1 MRTIVVAG
9 WLAVTAWT
17 GLARPAAAQSA
28 GVLVIGPAESPV
40 VVQLQDELAA
50 AGWEVR
56 TIALDAA
63 PADAT
68 LDRMT
73 QMRRATAAVVATDPS
88 AAIRI
93 RIPDPAGGAPDERSV
108 AVPSGDVEEAVRLTA
123 VQVVEALR
131 ASRQRAVDDAA
142 GQVEPPVEPP
152 VAPPVGPVDEPP
164 APPPEPTAHWWA
176 TFGPGFVWSTG
187 GVDAVATFDVGLRW
201 HCWEYLTVAAA
212 FAAPLGT
219 PTVTA
224 AEGSAELQPW
234 RAFVDVRWLPLAG
247 RGWFQPDFG
256 VGLGAVFVR
265 MTGTA
270 EAGYVGAEDL
280 VTAFEAHVVGG
291 LEYRA
296 LEWLALR
303 LDGWV
308 GMTVPGVGVRF
319 GDRRVAEWGWPLLG
333 VTLAAAV
340 GW

>member
-17 GLARPAAAQSA
+17 GLARPAAAQPA

-63 PADAT
+63 PADET

-73 QMRRATAAVVATDPS
+73 RMRRAAAAVVATSPS
-88 AAIRI
+88 VAVRI
-93 RIPDPAGGAPDERSV
+93 RVLDPAGGASDERSV
-108 AVPSGDVEEAVRLTA
+108 TVPSGDVEEAVRLIA
-123 VQVVEALR
+123 VQVVEVLR
-131 ASRQRAVDDAA
+131 VASQPAVESS
-142 GQVEPPVEPP
+142 GEP
-152 VAPPVGPVDEPP
+152 VASSFEEPLESPPEAPVAE
-164 APPPEPTAHWWA
+164 PPPEPTAHWWV

-201 HCWEYLTVAAA
+201 HCWEYLTVAAS

-234 RAFVDVRWLPLAG
+234 RAFVDLRWLPLAG

-256 VGLGAVFVR
+256 VGLGAAFVR
-265 MTGTA
+265 MSGTA
-270 EAGYVGAEDL
+270 EGSYVGAEDL
-280 VTAFEAHVVGG
+280 VTTFVAHVVGG

-296 LEWLALR
+296 LDWLALR

-308 GMTVPGVGVRF
+308 GMAVPGVGVRF

>member
-40 VVQLQDELAA
+40 VAQLQDELVA

-56 TIALDAA
+56 AIALDAA
-63 PADAT
+63 PADES

-73 QMRRATAAVVATDPS
+73 RMRRATAVVVATDPS

-93 RIPDPAGGAPDERSV
+93 RILDPAGGASDERSV
-108 AVPSGDVEEAVRLTA
+108 TVPDGDVEDAVRLTA
-123 VQVVEALR
+123 IQVVEALR
-131 ASRQRAVDDAA
+131 ASRPRAVEAAA
-142 GQVEPPVEPP
+142 GRVEPPVEPP
-152 VAPPVGPVDEPP
+152 EAAPEEP
-164 APPPEPTAHWWA
+164 PPPEPKAHWWA
-176 TFGPGFVWSTG
+176 TAGPGFVWSTG

-224 AEGSAELQPW
+224 AEGSADLQPW
-234 RAFVDVRWLPLAG
+234 RAYADLRWLPLAG

-256 VGLGAVFVR
+256 VGLGAAFVL
-265 MTGTA
+265 MSGTA
-270 EAGYVGAEDL
+270 EGPYVGAEDL
-280 VTAFEAHVVGG
+280 VTTFVAHVVAG

-296 LEWLALR
+296 LDWLALR